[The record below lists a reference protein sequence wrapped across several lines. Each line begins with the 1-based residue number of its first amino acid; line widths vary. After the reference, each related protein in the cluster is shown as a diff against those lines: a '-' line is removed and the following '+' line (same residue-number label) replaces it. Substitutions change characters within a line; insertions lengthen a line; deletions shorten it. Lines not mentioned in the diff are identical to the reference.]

1 MTSETIHHLHL
12 SEEQSPKKTPKT
24 GASEKKTSDSM
35 SRRKFIIGSFSLVA
49 ASGLSIQNE
58 LYGSSADAD
67 HASGPSGPKLKIID
81 THTHFY
87 DPSRAIPVGRDIPVP
102 WPSPKSEHLYKP
114 TLPPEWE
121 ALATP
126 LGITGTVVVEA
137 GTNWLED
144 NDWVLKL
151 SNQYPFIVGLIGNL
165 SGTAVENGII
175 VPVWDNLARYR
186 QEIRRLAKNP
196 IFRGIRVPVRNISGD
211 KNNGRYPHFEALAE
225 AGLVLDI
232 NGGPA
237 ADIVALAKT
246 VPTLKI
252 IVNHMFGF
260 KPQSWSDP
268 NIGSTDKWKSDIIA
282 LSGSGN
288 IMMKVSGLVEG
299 FDSLQTD
306 PSMTLEKCQGA
317 LNHVYKSFGADRLLF
332 GTNWPVSEP
341 KGKMYL
347 IKEIVYRFFE
357 PYGKKVLARIFSENA
372 IAVYQCVIR

>member
-1 MTSETIHHLHL
+1 M
-12 SEEQSPKKTPKT
+12 
-24 GASEKKTSDSM
+24 
-35 SRRKFIIGSFSLVA
+35 GSFSLA
-49 ASGLSIQNE
+49 AAPGLYMQHIFF
-58 LYGSSADAD
+58 GSATDAD
-67 HASGPSGPKLKIID
+67 HSAGPSGSKLNIID

-87 DPSRAIPVGRDIPVP
+87 DPSRAIPDGRDIPLP

-114 TLPPEWE
+114 TLPPDWE
-121 ALATP
+121 ALANP
-126 LGITGTVVVEA
+126 LGMTGTIVVEA

-144 NDWVLKL
+144 NDWILKL
-151 SNQYPFIVGLIGNL
+151 SLQHRSIVGLIGNL
-165 SGTAVENGII
+165 SGTAIENGTA

-186 QEIRRLAKNP
+186 QELRRLAKNP
-196 IFRGIRVPVRNISGD
+196 VFRGIRVSGRNISSG

-232 NGGPA
+232 IGGPA
-237 ADIVALAKT
+237 EDIIALSKA

-268 NIGSTDKWKSDIIA
+268 IAASRDKWKSDISA
-282 LSGSGN
+282 MSGSGN

-299 FDSLQTD
+299 FEFPQTD
-306 PSMTLEKCQGA
+306 PSITLAKCQGA
-317 LNHVYKSFGADRLLF
+317 LNHVYRSFGPDRLVF

-341 KGKMYL
+341 KGEMYL

-357 PYGKKVLARIFSENA
+357 PYGKKILAKIFSENA
-372 IAVYQCVIR
+372 KAAYQCVSR